1 MSAYHP
7 DLPHGAGL
15 IMISLAYYQHF
26 VDAGCCPERFA
37 RMAQALEL
45 SRTLD
50 ADYLGLRHSAAFR
63 KPWRKDALLGG
74 FSMADRTLEAS
85 AQAVIQRSYHADG

>member
-1 MSAYHP
+1 MP
-7 DLPHGAGL
+7 DEATLTAL
-15 IMISLAYYQHF
+15 EAELARTE
-26 VDAGCCPERFA
+26 AA

-45 SRTLD
+45 SRVLD

-63 KPWRKDALLGG
+63 KPWRKEVLLGTD
-74 FSMADRTLEAS
+74 SMEGLTLEVS

>member
-1 MSAYHP
+1 MP
-7 DLPHGAGL
+7 DEATLTAL
-15 IMISLAYYQHF
+15 EEELARTE
-26 VDAGCCPERFA
+26 AA

-63 KPWRKDALLGG
+63 KPWRKDALLGS
-74 FSMADRTLEAS
+74 FSMAALTLEAS